1 MLKRRTFSA
10 LLFIIGGTIVL
21 PTFAQSLRNH
31 PTSEN
36 FKPRTVEVRPY
47 SGTAED
53 GDLSNEEYHR
63 RRLVYEG
70 LTEVDGTV
78 TVKALEQELL
88 GAFQMFSGGLVG
100 GNKREATTRSDR
112 KAQQLAE
119 EIRQKASY
127 LAQMDQ
133 EIARAEAR
141 ARARGEGQ
149 ENFDSSTT
157 VASAESD
164 QDYQENLENSLKA
177 YEDALKP
184 LQEKAAKGTL
194 THTEALEML
203 KSLSNTPGHKDLEVP
218 PEYKGHYAE
227 TVYTILAPFREM
239 TEGQV
244 RGQLEKKF
252 KSDKALSKVENFEPR
267 VVDLLTKTIRSERA
281 LPDVTMMLADREKLI
296 RFLIINIVLF
306 IIALIWRRKN
316 RKNLVGAGPLFLA
329 WVKRFFVLVSLKIG
343 VFLWFFGA
351 NFKEINAVFQQ
362 VFAS

>member
-1 MLKRRTFSA
+1 MLKRKALSI
-10 LLFIIGGTIVL
+10 LLFMIGGTLVL
-21 PTFAQSLRNH
+21 PLFAQSLRNH
-31 PTSEN
+31 PASEN
-36 FKPRTVEVRPY
+36 FKPRAMEIRPY

-70 LTEVDGTV
+70 LTEVDGTA

-88 GAFQMFSGGLVG
+88 GAFQLFSGGLVG
-100 GNKREATTRSDR
+100 GNKPVGATQTDR
-112 KAQQLAE
+112 RAQKRAE
-119 EIRQKASY
+119 EIRQKAAY
-127 LAQMDQ
+127 LAQMDE

-149 ENFDSSTT
+149 ELFNPSTT
-157 VASAESD
+157 VVSADND
-164 QDYQENLENSLKA
+164 QVYQQELENSLKA

-194 THTEALEML
+194 THAEALEML
-203 KSLSNTPGHKDLEVP
+203 KSLSNTPGHAELEVP

-227 TVYTILAPFREM
+227 NVYTILAPFREM
-239 TEGQV
+239 PESQV
-244 RGQLEKKF
+244 RGKLAEKF
-252 KSDKALSKVENFEPR
+252 KKGKVLSKVENFEPR
-267 VVDLLTKTIRSERA
+267 VVDLMTKTIRSERA

-306 IIALIWRRKN
+306 IVAIIWRRKN

-329 WVKRFFVLVSLKIG
+329 WVKRFFVLVSLKLG